1 MVKLILDEIVTAVSE
16 QLAASVV
23 LVDKAFS
30 LVAYS
35 AQAPGV
41 DKARVQ
47 SILMRS
53 CSPGAREW
61 YEQFGIANST
71 TPVRTP
77 EYSEIGAAPR
87 ICLPARYAGTTY
99 GYLFVL
105 PDENGAVSDA
115 DLTAVMP
122 LAEQAGQILAHS
134 SHDNYRLAAAVAD
147 LLEGERQASARA
159 LDRIE
164 NSGLFPNGT
173 SVAVLAIDGLIP
185 RPGSRTLLAPI
196 GSLTAVMVPIADGV
210 DDPARAIADNAR
222 LAGSLVGMGETY
234 RDIRAAAR
242 SWQQA
247 KIAVRV
253 AHYGKSIGP
262 VADWTAL
269 GIYRLAACSPSS
281 GIADAVLTPSVRAL
295 LDHRNTDLLV
305 TAQTYLNHAGDTA
318 AAAAELGIH
327 RQTLYYRIAKIE
339 EIAGLDLSIGMQR
352 LELHVGITLGHFL
365 YAQNKDRPAREH

>member
-1 MVKLILDEIVTAVSE
+1 MILDEIATEVSE
-16 QLAASVV
+16 RLAASVV
-23 LVDKAFS
+23 LVDNAFS
-30 LVAYS
+30 LVTYS

-41 DKARVQ
+41 DTARVQ

-61 YEQFGIANST
+61 YEQFGIADST

-77 EYSEIGAAPR
+77 ENLEIGAAPR
-87 ICLPARYAGTTY
+87 ICLPARYAGTAY

-105 PDENGAVSDA
+105 PDKDSAVSDA
-115 DLTAVMP
+115 DLTAVMH
-122 LAEQAGQILAHS
+122 LAEQAGQRLAHS
-134 SHDNYRLAAAVAD
+134 LHDNYRLAVAVAD
-147 LLEGERQASARA
+147 LLEGEREASARA

-173 SVAVLAIDGLIP
+173 SVVVLAVDGLTP

-196 GSLTAVMVPIADGV
+196 GSLTAVMVPITDSVG
-210 DDPARAIADNAR
+210 DPVRAITDNTT
-222 LAGSLVGMGETY
+222 LAGALVGVGETY

-247 KIAVRV
+247 KVAVRV
-253 AHYGKSIGP
+253 AHYDRSIGP
-262 VADWTAL
+262 VAYWTSL
-269 GIYRLAACSPSS
+269 GIYRLAAYSPSS
-281 GIADAVLTPSVRAL
+281 GVADAVLTPSVRAL
-295 LDHRNTDLLV
+295 LDHRSPDLLV
-305 TAQTYLNHAGDTA
+305 TAQVYLSHAGDTA
-318 AAAAELGIH
+318 AAASELGIH

-365 YAQNKDRPAREH
+365 YTQTRADR